1 MANKNPDHRRPARGP
16 LSKPNRYHLGRASS
30 YDDMGPRRVGS
41 VSVMAHQSLTV
52 DLEGAIRERM
62 VVRRVP
68 LDTDDNWWY
77 IEYLGCEHIHGEGQV
92 CMVVLTEDQR
102 NMLLLERTW
111 GRLGKC
117 WKMLSGYW
125 HSKGGGRQVRC
136 SSPCEWCVP
145 TNGRASCAFLA
156 TTTRRG
162 RSFSLGE

>member
-1 MANKNPDHRRPARGP
+1 M
-16 LSKPNRYHLGRASS
+16 
-30 YDDMGPRRVGS
+30 
-41 VSVMAHQSLTV
+41 MAHQSLTV

-111 GRLGKC
+111 GEA
-117 WKMLSGYW
+117 WKMLEDVVEILAFE
-125 HSKGGGRQVRC
+125 GRMKAGKVFFPVRVVR
-136 SSPCEWCVP
+136 PDEWAGIVCLP
-145 TNGRASCAFLA
+145 RYDD
-156 TTTRRG
+156 
-162 RSFSLGE
+162 